1 MYSVMTTHFALY
13 LDKKFRTRETTLC
26 CSLHSL
32 SELNVSAN
40 ALTELPSSLGLLRY
54 LRTLYADDNE
64 LTFLPAEV
72 AW

>member
-13 LDKKFRTRETTLC
+13 LDKKIRTLETTLC

-72 AW
+72 A